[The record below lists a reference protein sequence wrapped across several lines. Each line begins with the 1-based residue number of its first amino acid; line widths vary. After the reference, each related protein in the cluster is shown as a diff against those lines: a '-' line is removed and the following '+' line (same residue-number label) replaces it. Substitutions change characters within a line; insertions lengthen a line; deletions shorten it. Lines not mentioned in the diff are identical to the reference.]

1 MSFVE
6 IPADS
11 DFTLANIPFGIFS
24 TVSNPTP
31 RACTAIGDY
40 VLDLSSLSSTV
51 FPKVLEKPDEICE
64 ALRKTTLNAFAA
76 LGKTARVAVRN
87 AVLEVVKVGS
97 EWQGLVEGAL
107 VKRGDARMHL
117 PMDIGDYTD
126 FYAGKNHAFNVG
138 VLFRGPANA
147 LQPNYTHLPVGYHG
161 RASTVVVSG
170 TPLRRPL
177 GQTCP
182 PTNSTPN
189 FDQCNR
195 LDIELE
201 MACYV
206 SRPNEMGHPID
217 IKDAEDHI
225 FGYSLMNDWSA
236 RDIQAWEYVPLGPFN
251 AKNFGTT
258 VGGWIV
264 TDEALEGFRTAQMEG
279 GGEVLPYLRDEKRGG
294 KGVFDVELEV
304 LVKPAGQEEFTKV
317 FTSNS
322 KNLLFSFSQM
332 IAHHT
337 ITGCAMRT
345 GDLLGSGTISG
356 ADKTS
361 VGSYLEATQGGKED
375 IEINGVKRKW
385 LEDGDE
391 VVLRGHAGS
400 GAGRVGFGECS
411 GLILPAEWGRWSK
424 IAGAKKDHP
433 PPTDSYTTERQ
444 LSNIPYLLLQIQESS
459 GKQETEENMAILS
472 DTEHPAQQQQLTLT
486 LEQATALEAAMAE
499 GSLRGKKRVTR
510 GSVVGEAGESLFKP
524 GYEISS
530 AAGQGFMSPRISP
543 GQKMQVFGNGI

>member
-1 MSFVE
+1 MSFIT
-6 IPADS
+6 IPQDS
-11 DFTLANIPFGIFS
+11 DFTLANIPFGVFS
-24 TVSNPTP
+24 TPTNSTP
-31 RACTAIGDY
+31 RPCTAIGNH
-40 VLDLSSLSSTV
+40 VLDLTALSSTV
-51 FPKVLEKPDEICE
+51 LPKVLSSDASEICS
-64 ALRKTTLNAFAA
+64 ALQKTTLNAFAA
-76 LGKTARVAVRN
+76 LGRTARIAVRN
-87 AVLEVVKVGS
+87 AIIEAVKTGSQWQSEVES
-97 EWQGLVEGAL
+97 AL
-107 VKRGDARMHL
+107 VKMADAKMHL
-117 PMDIGDYTD
+117 PMEIGDYTD

-206 SRPNEMGHPID
+206 SRPNEMGSPVD
-217 IKDAEDHI
+217 IANAEDHI

-258 VGGWIV
+258 VGAWIV
-264 TDEALEGFRTAQMEG
+264 TDEALEGFRTAQLE
-279 GGEVLPYLRDEKRGG
+279 GGEVLPYLKDEKRSG

-304 LVKPAGQEEFTKV
+304 LVKPAGQQEFSRV

-332 IAHHT
+332 LAHHT

-356 ADKTS
+356 TDKTS

-375 IEINGVKRKW
+375 IDINGVKRKW

-391 VVLRGHAGS
+391 VILRGHAGS
-400 GAGRVGFGECS
+400 GEGRVGFGECS
-411 GLILPAEWGRWSK
+411 GAILPAEWGRWSK
-424 IAGAKKDHP
+424 VTGMKK
-433 PPTDSYTTERQ
+433 E
-444 LSNIPYLLLQIQESS
+444 
-459 GKQETEENMAILS
+459 
-472 DTEHPAQQQQLTLT
+472 
-486 LEQATALEAAMAE
+486 
-499 GSLRGKKRVTR
+499 
-510 GSVVGEAGESLFKP
+510 
-524 GYEISS
+524 
-530 AAGQGFMSPRISP
+530 
-543 GQKMQVFGNGI
+543 